1 MMRERERCDRGQPD
15 AFGILQQAFIR
26 RMAFNMTPTKFP
38 TEQILIASI
47 LATIAFLLIYMVYVS
62 IKKSRAV
69 LVNGVRDKSDNFLV
83 VWTLLASL
91 LLHILFSYYIVGHKT
106 DIGCFTSWGN
116 KIFRN
121 GFQNFY
127 NPQTGKILPEH
138 RLLRLSAGIYV
149 CFGVDGAHSGSFRS
163 RRLCGGRLVRHILC
177 HNDKTSVDNCRYR
190 LGVSCL
196 QACAQK
202 TSL

>member
-1 MMRERERCDRGQPD
+1 MMRERERCDKGQPD
-15 AFGILQQAFIR
+15 AFGILHQAFIR

-91 LLHILFSYYIVGHKT
+91 LLHILFSY
-106 DIGCFTSWGN
+106 
-116 KIFRN
+116 
-121 GFQNFY
+121 
-127 NPQTGKILPEH
+127 
-138 RLLRLSAGIYV
+138 
-149 CFGVDGAHSGSFRS
+149 
-163 RRLCGGRLVRHILC
+163 
-177 HNDKTSVDNCRYR
+177 
-190 LGVSCL
+190 
-196 QACAQK
+196 
-202 TSL
+202 

>member
-1 MMRERERCDRGQPD
+1 MMRERERCGKGQPD

-106 DIGCFTSWGN
+106 DIGCFT
-116 KIFRN
+116 
-121 GFQNFY
+121 
-127 NPQTGKILPEH
+127 
-138 RLLRLSAGIYV
+138 
-149 CFGVDGAHSGSFRS
+149 
-163 RRLCGGRLVRHILC
+163 
-177 HNDKTSVDNCRYR
+177 
-190 LGVSCL
+190 
-196 QACAQK
+196 
-202 TSL
+202 